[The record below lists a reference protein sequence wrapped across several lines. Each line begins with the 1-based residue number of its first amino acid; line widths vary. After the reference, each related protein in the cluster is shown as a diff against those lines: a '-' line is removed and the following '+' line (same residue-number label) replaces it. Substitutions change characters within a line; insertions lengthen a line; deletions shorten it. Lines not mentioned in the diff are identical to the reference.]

1 MLAVPNFSAGRDREA
16 IESIGRALSEH
27 AKILD
32 IHSDSVHDRSVFT
45 VWAEAEE
52 LPAALGGAAVAA
64 AEAIDMGAYEGAH
77 PAIGAT
83 DVAPVIWLRGSER
96 EAATTAARAAAELI
110 AAAGIPVFLYGA
122 LAVSEERRERAHF
135 RRRGLAE
142 LRRRMAD
149 GELAPDLGPA
159 EPHPRAGATLVTAR
173 PPLAAFNMVVEGI
186 DLAAATDVAA
196 RLREAGGG
204 PAGVRAI
211 AIQLAPARMQIST
224 NVHDPIA
231 LPLAS
236 LVVMTADL
244 LREPGGVVASAEIV
258 GLVPAAALAGFPAA
272 IPIEGFDPE
281 RQVIEARVG
290 GELPG

>member
-16 IESIGRALSEH
+16 IESIATALSEH
-27 AKILD
+27 ATILD
-32 IHSDSVHDRSVFT
+32 VHSDAVHDRSVFT
-45 VWAEAEE
+45 IWAEPEE
-52 LPAALGGAAVAA
+52 LPAGLGGAAVAA
-64 AEAIDMGAYEGAH
+64 AEAIDMATYDGAH

-83 DVAPVIWLRGSER
+83 DVAPVIWLRSSER
-96 EAATTAARAAAELI
+96 EAATAAARAAAELI

-122 LAVSEERRERAHF
+122 LAASEERRERAYF

-149 GELAPDLGPA
+149 GGLTPDLGPA

-186 DLAAATDVAA
+186 DLAAASEVAA
-196 RLREAGGG
+196 KLREAGGG